1 MENPKEIVANAT
13 PQTPNQ
19 ETSQKE
25 TKKTA
30 DKAKKETPKK
40 DSKKEPKKEPK
51 KETTNE
57 TKTVGKTSIY
67 KRDLFLNSDGTPM
80 NPKQK
85 KSKRKSL
92 RRERDNF
99 ITKFLTCQ
107 KDPKKVKELAKAWSE
122 YAKTVYMDISNIF
135 EANTTLENQSSIN
148 AFLKAMNPAKVKV
161 AKS

>member
-1 MENPKEIVANAT
+1 MENTKETVATAT
-13 PQTPNQ
+13 TQTTNP
-19 ETSQKE
+19 ETSKKE

-30 DKAKKETPKK
+30 DKAKKETPKVEP
-40 DSKKEPKKEPK
+40 KKETKKEPK
-51 KETTNE
+51 KETPKE

-67 KRDLFLNSDGTPM
+67 KKDLFLNSDGTPM
-80 NPKQK
+80 DPKQK

-99 ITKFLTCQ
+99 IAKFLTCQ
-107 KDPKKVKELAKAWSE
+107 KDPKKVKELAKAWAE
-122 YAKTVYMDISNIF
+122 YAKTVYMDLSNIF

>member
-1 MENPKEIVANAT
+1 MENTKETVANAT
-13 PQTPNQ
+13 TQTPNP
-19 ETSQKE
+19 ENTKE
-25 TKKTA
+25 VTKKTA

-40 DSKKEPKKEPK
+40 ESKKEPKKEIQK
-51 KETTNE
+51 E

-80 NPKQK
+80 DPKQK

-99 ITKFLTCQ
+99 IAKFLTCQ
-107 KDPKKVKELAKAWSE
+107 KDPKKVKKLAKAWAE

-148 AFLKAMNPAKVKV
+148 AFLKAMNQAKVKV